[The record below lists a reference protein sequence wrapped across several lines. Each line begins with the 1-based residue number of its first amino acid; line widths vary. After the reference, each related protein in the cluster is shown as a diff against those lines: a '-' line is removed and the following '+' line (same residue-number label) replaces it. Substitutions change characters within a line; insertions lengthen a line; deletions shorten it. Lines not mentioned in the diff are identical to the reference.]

1 MWRNDMPDQMLIRI
15 ENDIKERFSKIA
27 RSEGKSA
34 SQKIRELMEEYIND
48 RDIASYVDSLWER
61 VGNDLAA
68 RKTTGARISK
78 AVRDSRKSR

>member
-1 MWRNDMPDQMLIRI
+1 MRNDMPDQMLIRI

-48 RDIASYVDSLWER
+48 RDIAPYVDSLWER
-61 VGNDLAA
+61 IGNDLDSKKVTGVRV
-68 RKTTGARISK
+68 RKAIH
-78 AVRDSRKSR
+78 DSRKSR

>member
-1 MWRNDMPDQMLIRI
+1 MPDQMLIRI

-48 RDIASYVDSLWER
+48 RDIAPYVDSLWKR
-61 VGNDLAA
+61 IGNDLDS
-68 RKTTGARISK
+68 KKVTGARVRK
-78 AVRDSRKSR
+78 AILDSRKSR